1 MLPSNMPSAKNR
13 DSLTHDD
20 DLFPPRDCTYCVFIF
35 HVCCVFTLARGK
47 TLDTRGWCLNWH
59 FIVFCAPCWVLD
71 SGPFVWLSRGNRWKF
86 IAKVCLLL
94 LSVSTRFFF
103 LFSKKEYLVSNHR
116 NWFPLRLVSGVRFR
130 IICPRSVRNLPSLN
144 HAVNRG
150 QKSFIN
156 GRSHCHKLLETT
168 LPNERHLTPKSAV
181 LIFETIVSSSAIN
194 HFLDWVCIAQI
205 TLTHS
210 VFKDFQDRR

>member
-1 MLPSNMPSAKNR
+1 MGPCFQIYKITVLLIEFSAHETKQMNGCLSVVKPVKPTKEQNKTRPQKKLPRSSKSSSFLIKFGRRVPVMLPSNMPSAKNR

-103 LFSKKEYLVSNHR
+103 SIFQKGI
-116 NWFPLRLVSGVRFR
+116 SGFK
-130 IICPRSVRNLPSLN
+130 P
-144 HAVNRG
+144 
-150 QKSFIN
+150 QK
-156 GRSHCHKLLETT
+156 
-168 LPNERHLTPKSAV
+168 
-181 LIFETIVSSSAIN
+181 LISSA
-194 HFLDWVCIAQI
+194 FG
-205 TLTHS
+205 
-210 VFKDFQDRR
+210 